1 MASHLVRSMTVIAST
16 KQKLQQEDKQRKQS
30 EVVDD
35 VVVVVGVVGTVPSL
49 PAHCLRVETYTNQG
63 SLSSA

>member
-1 MASHLVRSMTVIAST
+1 MTVLAST

-35 VVVVVGVVGTVPSL
+35 VVLVGVVGTAPSL

-63 SLSSA
+63 SLFSA